1 MEEGR
6 KLGIVLCTYIRTEE
20 KRRGGLWD
28 IFFIKINI
36 IVENS
41 ESSDLLNK

>member
-6 KLGIVLCTYIRTEE
+6 KHGIVLRTYIRTEE
-20 KRRGGLWD
+20 RRGGLWD

-41 ESSDLLNK
+41 ESSNLLNK